1 MTAKTIK
8 LPSLPTGLTVSVKVR
23 SLSSLAVLETV
34 ALTPGSGDDASVYSG
49 TITGAH
55 AGQLL
60 FDVIVSGVVIESRI
74 RTIQDVAATFVIL
87 SELERLK
94 GDGGGSNLVTITVTD
109 GTDPLENAIVRVS
122 SGVISE
128 SDPTDVNGEVQY
140 SLGNATWTVTIERA
154 GYESHVAS
162 LVVAGTTTQEYE
174 LTALVVTPP
183 SSPSVATGSML
194 VLDEFNAP
202 EEGVSISLQL
212 TEGPGTAGYSLDTK
226 IRTEVSDVDGMVE
239 FTDLRRGAT
248 YSLWRGPAND
258 TYSPSAFVTQAAA
271 TRTTFLVPNT
281 DTFNIAEVLGLD
293 AEA

>member
-23 SLSSLAVLETV
+23 SLSTLAVLETV
-34 ALTPGSGDDASVYSG
+34 ALTEGTSDQVSVYSG

-74 RTIQDVAATFVIL
+74 RTIQDVSATFVIL
-87 SELERLK
+87 TALEQLK
-94 GDGGGSNLVTITVTD
+94 GDGGGANLVTITVTD
-109 GTDPLENAIVRVS
+109 GTDPLENARVRVS

-128 SDPTDVNGEVQY
+128 ADDTDADGEVQFALA
-140 SLGNATWTVTIERA
+140 SATWTVTIERA
-154 GYESHVAS
+154 GYESEVAS
-162 LVVAGTTTQEYE
+162 LVVSGTTSHTYP

-183 SSPSVATGSML
+183 ASPSVATGTML
-194 VLDEFNAP
+194 VLDEMQDP
-202 EEGVSISLQL
+202 EEGVSISLQM
-212 TEGPGTAGYSLDTK
+212 TEGPGIAGYSLDTK
-226 IRTEVSDVDGMVE
+226 IRTEVSNGSGVVQ
-239 FTDLRRGAT
+239 FVKLRRGAT

-258 TYSPSAFVTQAAA
+258 TFDSSAFVSQPAA
-271 TRTTFLVPNT
+271 TRVTFVVPNA

-293 AEA
+293 VEE